1 MPSPHHYHGRRGHP
15 LDTVIVHYTA
25 GKGEPRS
32 VARLFANPRVERS
45 AHLVIGR
52 GSVGTGTAPPLVVQC
67 VDLDDGAFHAGDG
80 GRSRFPRAA
89 QLAASDFVPLRAVPV
104 MPREVNCRSV
114 GIEICNRGWAPRGPN
129 PYLPGKHANPG
140 IHSTSWESYDDGQ
153 VDELVD
159 AIGRLCTLRPT
170 LRFITAHEDVTNQY
184 TLGDDPKTDAI
195 EKTPGA
201 KSDVGAVFPW
211 ARMPER
217 LTRVRFDFER
227 IGWTK
232 EAA

>member
-1 MPSPHHYHGRRGHP
+1 MGRRGHP

-25 GKGEPRS
+25 GKGGPRS

-45 AHLVIGR
+45 AQLVIGR
-52 GSVGTGTAPPLVVQC
+52 GFEGTVQC
-67 VDLDDGAFHAGDG
+67 VDLDDGAFHAGDS

-89 QLAASDFVPLRAVPV
+89 QLDASDFVPLQAVPV

-114 GIEICNRGWAPRGPN
+114 GVEICNRGWAPRGRN
-129 PYLPGKHANPG
+129 PYVEGRHANPG
-140 IHSTSWESYDDGQ
+140 IRSTAWESYGDDQ
-153 VDELVD
+153 VDEVESALD
-159 AIGRLCTLRPT
+159 RLCTLRPS

-201 KSDVGAVFPW
+201 KADVGPAFPW
-211 ARMPER
+211 HRMPSR

-227 IGWTK
+227 IGWVR
-232 EAA
+232 EA